1 MGYCCQIESNL
12 ILDVGDIVE
21 RLTRLQAVVYQVLS
35 RLHIEAHGNS
45 KILFSY
51 MLHYLSL

>member
-35 RLHIEAHGNS
+35 RLHIVAHGNS